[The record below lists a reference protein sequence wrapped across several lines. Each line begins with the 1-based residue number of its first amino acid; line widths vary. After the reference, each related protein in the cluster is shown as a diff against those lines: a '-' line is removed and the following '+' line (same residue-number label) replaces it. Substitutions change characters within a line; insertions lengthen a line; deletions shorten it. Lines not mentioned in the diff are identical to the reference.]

1 MSVYSV
7 SMSAEHSFSKSPTS
21 YIYLLNNLGVQ
32 GDVHCSATPSSSNLR
47 QVSLVASE
55 LFTDLAKPSSKY
67 PSFTLSSGA
76 LGENIT
82 TSGVDLISLSEGTKL
97 HFGDHE
103 GHAIVRVTG
112 LRDPKKRLGEWP
124 EGLLERCAVKDKKGK
139 VTGRKVGVM
148 GVVEADGY
156 VQPGYVIYV
165 EKPKHHRPLGNV

>member
-7 SMSAEHSFSKSPTS
+7 SMSTQHSFSKSPTS

-55 LFTDLAKPSSKY
+55 LFTELAKPSSKY
-67 PSFTLSSGA
+67 PAFSLSAGA

-82 TSGVDLISLSEGTKL
+82 TQGVDLVGLDEGTKL

-124 EGLLERCAVKDKKGK
+124 QGLLERCAIKDKKGK

-165 EKPKHHRPLGNV
+165 EKPKTRRPLSNV

>member
-1 MSVYSV
+1 MSVYAV
-7 SMSAEHSFSKSPTS
+7 SMSTQHSFSKYPTS

-32 GDVHCSATPSSSNLR
+32 GDVHCSASASSSNLR

-55 LFTDLAKPSSKY
+55 LFTELAKPSSKHS
-67 PSFTLSSGA
+67 SFVLSSGA

-82 TSGVDLISLSEGTKL
+82 TQGVDLVGLSEGTKL

-112 LRDPKKRLGEWP
+112 LRDPKKRLSEWP
-124 EGLLERCAVKDKKGK
+124 PGLLERCTVKDKKGR
-139 VTGRKVGVM
+139 VTRIVGIM

-165 EKPKHHRPLGNV
+165 EKPKTHRPLRNL

>member
-1 MSVYSV
+1 M
-7 SMSAEHSFSKSPTS
+7 
-21 YIYLLNNLGVQ
+21 
-32 GDVHCSATPSSSNLR
+32 D
-47 QVSLVASE
+47 LVG
-55 LFTDLAKPSSKY
+55 LD
-67 PSFTLSSGA
+67 
-76 LGENIT
+76 
-82 TSGVDLISLSEGTKL
+82 EGTKL

-124 EGLLERCAVKDKKGK
+124 QGLLERCAIKDKKGK

-165 EKPKHHRPLGNV
+165 EKPKTRRPLSNV